1 MRLGPSVQC
10 RLSHCALHQQIAT
23 GYSPDSLSL
32 RGRPLIGAP
41 VRARAAARM
50 AGVAPLRS
58 PLGSLRSVFGLPRGP
73 SLPSGNQIA
82 ATVASHS
89 NARRVGVRQRN
100 TTLWGGGRHGWP
112 RRGPSPAIVRVATV
126 WRRAVIGV
134 QDRAGQTRRA
144 QQHRHDQ
151 QIWEHRRTAGNEYRR
166 EREGYQNRHQPKQ
179 TNRDARSSHG
189 DAARVLVGQCAAPR
203 DRPAVEIKS
212 RGLLRGDARNSIRAA
227 VRWISAASARHATV
241 A

>member
-1 MRLGPSVQC
+1 LV
-10 RLSHCALHQQIAT
+10 HQSA
-23 GYSPDSLSL
+23 SERR
-32 RGRPLIGAP
+32 RGWQECP
-41 VRARAAARM
+41 
-50 AGVAPLRS
+50 PLRS
-58 PLGSLRSVFGLPRGP
+58 PLGSLRGVFGLPRGP

-89 NARRVGVRQRN
+89 NARRVGVRQPD
-100 TTLWGGGRHGWP
+100 TTLWCSGRHRWS
-112 RRGPSPAIVRVATV
+112 RRGPSPAVVRVATV

-166 EREGYQNRHQPKQ
+166 ERNGDQNRHQSKQ

-189 DAARVLVGQCAAPR
+189 DAGRVLVGQCAAPR
-203 DRPAVEIKS
+203 DRPAVEINLGSPSGRRKK
-212 RGLLRGDARNSIRAA
+212 LNPARA